1 MRQITDVT
9 WALDH
14 RGRPVLDLRLDGH
27 PAHIRS
33 SQRTELIRRG
43 LLEGMSFLDS
53 ERGSQLSNR
62 FVTGD
67 YAPRFTGRD
76 LVGCTDDPQVFALY
90 TSMCAAISSGT
101 WRTGIP
107 LPVA

>member
-1 MRQITDVT
+1 MRQITDVA
-9 WALDH
+9 WARDQ
-14 RGRPVLDLRLDGH
+14 RGRPTLDLRLDGH

-33 SQRTELIRRG
+33 SQRTEFTRLG

-53 ERGSQLSNR
+53 ERGSQLPNR

-67 YAPRFTGRD
+67 YAPGYTGLE

-90 TSMCAAISSGT
+90 SSMCTAISSGT
-101 WRTGIP
+101 WRTGVP